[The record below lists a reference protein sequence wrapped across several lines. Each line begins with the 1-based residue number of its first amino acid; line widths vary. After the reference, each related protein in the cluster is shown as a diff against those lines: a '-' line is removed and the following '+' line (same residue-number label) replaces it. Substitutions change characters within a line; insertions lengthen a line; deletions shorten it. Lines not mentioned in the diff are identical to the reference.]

1 MGTGLYA
8 LQLYEEGAPPSVD
21 VTGTSR
27 DLAAMFSA
35 ILPAAPL
42 RAGAWGQLAALAG
55 AGAAERGAAPGW
67 GARGIRELGP
77 DCATSGWATWGDQ
90 SRIETTPII
99 DRNTW

>member
-42 RAGAWGQLAALAG
+42 RAGAWGSLAALAG

-67 GARGIRELGP
+67 GARGIPRAGTRVVPPPAGP
-77 DCATSGWATWGDQ
+77 PGAI
-90 SRIETTPII
+90 SRGLKLLQ
-99 DRNTW
+99 